1 MANFATGI
9 FQPKNPAKYV
19 GNKSPTYRSSW
30 EQVFMTFLDN
40 NDNIMQWG
48 SECVV
53 IPYRHPLDGKMH
65 NYIPDFLI
73 TYRTKNNTTRA
84 ELVEIKPRKQS
95 ILEEKMSSKERAIVA
110 INYAKWDQA
119 TKWAKRNG
127 LTFRVITES
136 DIFHQGGKK

>member
-1 MANFATGI
+1 MEGWTVEALAEI
-9 FQPKNPAKYV
+9 PLRREWKRV
-19 GNKSPTYRSSW
+19 
-30 EQVFMTFLDN
+30 
-40 NDNIMQWG
+40 IMEEEESRG

-95 ILEEKMSSKERAIVA
+95 ILEEKMNSKERAIVA
-110 INYAKWDQA
+110 INYAKWASAQ
-119 TKWAKRNG
+119 KWCNQQG
-127 LTFRVITES
+127 LTFRVITEA